1 MAQIS
6 LLENMGEGKTPAFS
20 PTVTLHDGRPATTS
34 LAIAEHFGKRHT
46 DVLRDIG
53 NLVPNCPEEFSQ
65 RNFASAE
72 YKDEQGKPRPMFTVF
87 FDGFILLV
95 MGYTGKQALQVKLVY
110 IAEFNAMK
118 EKLDRLAADERARLA
133 AAQPLPA
140 DSLPE
145 ASLTLTASTSADREP
160 LRAIV
165 NAWSRISDQPQRNLW
180 PQVRAAFNI
189 TNIKELPAEW
199 VPDAIDWVQAKI
211 DALNEA
217 RALPHTPPAPPAPR
231 TTPPSL
237 LASLV
242 LPRFDEAPYRE
253 FIEECR
259 RAHGEVNAILER
271 TRNRAI
277 KLSAPLFC
285 EMQARMI
292 AGGMTAGAAI
302 DLTLEWHDHLHEQ
315 CLKAL
320 TYPHE
325 DLPSYHN
332 PAYALLKYV
341 KALNG

>member
-1 MAQIS
+1 MAQRS
-6 LLENMGEGKTPAFS
+6 LLENGDEGKAPIFS
-20 PTVTLHDGRPATTS
+20 PAVTLYDGRPATTS
-34 LAIAEHFGKRHT
+34 LAIAEHFDKPHDR
-46 DVLRDIG
+46 VLKDIRT
-53 NLVPNCPEEFSQ
+53 LCANCPEEFSAV
-65 RNFASAE
+65 NFDGAE
-72 YKDEQGKPRPMFTVF
+72 YLDEQGKPRPMFTVF

-118 EKLDRLAADERARLA
+118 EKLDQLAADERARLA

-165 NAWSRISDQPQRNLW
+165 NAWSRTCGQPQITLW

-189 TNIKELPAEW
+189 ANIKELPAEW
-199 VPDAIDWVQAKI
+199 VPDAIDWAQTKI
-211 DALNEA
+211 DALNQA
-217 RALPHTPPAPPAPR
+217 RALPHTSPAPPAPR
-231 TTPPSL
+231 TTPSL

-259 RAHGEVNAILER
+259 RAHAKVNATLER
-271 TRNRAI
+271 TCNRAI
-277 KLSAPLFC
+277 KLFAPLFC

-292 AGGMTAGAAI
+292 AGGTTAGAAI

-320 TYPHE
+320 TYPYE